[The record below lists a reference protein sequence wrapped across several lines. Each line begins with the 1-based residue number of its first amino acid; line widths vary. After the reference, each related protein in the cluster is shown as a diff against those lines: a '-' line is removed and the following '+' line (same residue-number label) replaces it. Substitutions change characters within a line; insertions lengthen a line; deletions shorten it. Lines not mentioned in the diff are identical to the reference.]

1 MIIERFGGKLMKQ
14 MVRRIPTIL
23 LLIAMLIVTIPRVEV
38 YATYSATDVS
48 SKLNTLISKYNNK
61 YDSSWS
67 YAGGTQCF
75 GFAHLIFD
83 NIFNRGSK
91 TVGGYS
97 NGTEYKF
104 NYTAGDIT
112 TIGTAK
118 PGSSAETVGTLL
130 RKCAPGDY
138 IQVKRR
144 ESKGAHSMI
153 CVSASE
159 NSIDLF
165 DANAHG
171 DMKVRHYTQSFSEFL
186 RKNDGVSVYRY
197 SDYVPWK
204 VTPPTYSN
212 FWVDHYLFDLSE
224 TVSFTA
230 VASGADNYTIG
241 IDKTGV
247 GRVVTEGCG
256 STYTIS
262 ADRLGAGEYSAYM
275 TVANSAG
282 YVDTYRVYFV
292 VAEKCNFG
300 DKFSARIQ
308 NIGTG
313 CYITNKDS
321 KIVGTPES
329 GYNNQIWFFNK
340 YSDGSYTIMSQ
351 LDGLMMDVS
360 YIDDPPAGADV
371 HAWEST
377 GKWNQRFNIYYLDD
391 AFYIRPANTKTL
403 VVDMGA
409 GEPYNVACYNL
420 SRNAG
425 QQKYRFDMVGMG
437 DYIPYGLGDEFYAQ
451 LRCQGTNLYVTNQ
464 SGNVAGAAATA
475 DDSQIWKFMR
485 QSNGAYVIQN
495 TLDGSYIDVENSND
509 ANKTNFLSYNEYTG
523 NRNQQF
529 YFYEMDNA
537 FYIKPLISNTRV
549 MDMQSTAPYNVALW
563 DKGND
568 WGPQKFD
575 VIKVS
580 HSDDNMSKPVETS
593 YFKGH
598 KYELYNESMTWES
611 AKLFCEKKG
620 GHLVT
625 ISDEKENEF
634 VNGMRCRNLSTDYQ
648 QSIWLGG
655 SDTANEGTWSWITG
669 EAFTYNNWEPNE
681 PNGGTT
687 QNYLQMYS
695 SGNWDDVQNET
706 GRFVVCE
713 YDSVQPKLTPVAS
726 SLSLSDNIGFNIY
739 MQISDDVLSDD
750 GALMIIT
757 NSDGNVIKK
766 PISSYETTTYQD
778 KSVKKIVSMVPAAK
792 MSGKLSFKILKSDGT
807 ESSTYICSVMDY
819 ANEMIKKA
827 DTDAECKKA
836 LPLVKTM
843 LNYGAYSQIY
853 FGEDKTNLANA
864 ILKDDNTATI
874 KSEDIIKSI
883 TYSEQGLFSNKDL
896 GYMGSSLICESD
908 TSLKLYFNNKNK
920 LTEKQIKGRYDIS
933 TLDKN
938 KHDYDTGVDGSI
950 FWIKIKGIK
959 PAELGNVYGVNLVS
973 DDGSVIVETSPYVYV
988 KKALESGDS
997 RLQNLCKAMW
1007 AYGQAAREYEM

>member
-1 MIIERFGGKLMKQ
+1 MKEKQRKIMGLIISFVMIITIMPQTIWASDAGSREDAVKWAYAQEGKFLDYDKVYGAQCVDLVHYYYAYFGK
-14 MVRRIPTIL
+14 
-23 LLIAMLIVTIPRVEV
+23 AS
-38 YATYSATDVS
+38 YATGNGCDFV
-48 SKLNTLISKYNNK
+48 NNK
-61 YDSSWS
+61 LPDGWTRIKNTADFVPQPGDIAVWGKELSQYGHVAIILSAD
-67 YAGGTQCF
+67 
-75 GFAHLIFD
+75 AHSFVSMD
-83 NIFNRGSK
+83 QNWPRGSACK
-91 TVGGYS
+91 KVTHNY
-97 NGTEYKF
+97 NKF
-104 NYTAGDIT
+104 WGVIRPN
-112 TIGTAK
+112 
-118 PGSSAETVGTLL
+118 
-130 RKCAPGDY
+130 
-138 IQVKRR
+138 
-144 ESKGAHSMI
+144 
-153 CVSASE
+153 
-159 NSIDLF
+159 
-165 DANAHG
+165 
-171 DMKVRHYTQSFSEFL
+171 FSEPPS
-186 RKNDGVSVYRY
+186 N
-197 SDYVPWK
+197 
-204 VTPPTYSN
+204 PPTYSN

-282 YVDTYRVYFV
+282 YVDTYKVYFV
-292 VAEKCNFG
+292 VVEKCNFA

-321 KIVGTPES
+321 KIVGAPES
-329 GYNNQIWFFNK
+329 GYNDQIWFFNK
-340 YSDGSYTIMSQ
+340 CSDGSYTIMSQ
-351 LDGLMMDVS
+351 LDGLMMDDEWDSDV
-360 YIDDPPAGADV
+360 PAGADIR
-371 HAWEST
+371 AWSAT
-377 GKWNQRFNIYYLDD
+377 GQDKQRFNIYYMDD

-655 SDTANEGTWSWITG
+655 SDAANEGTWSWITG
-669 EAFTYNNWEPNE
+669 EPFTYSNWEPNE
-681 PNGGTT
+681 PNGGTS

-695 SGNWDDVQNET
+695 SGNWDDVQNEA

-713 YDSVQPKLTPVAS
+713 YDSVQPKQTPVAS

-739 MQISDDVLSDD
+739 MRISDDVLSDD
-750 GALMIIT
+750 GAMMIIT
-757 NSDGNVIKK
+757 NSDGKVINKL
-766 PISSYETTTYQD
+766 ISSYETTTYQD
-778 KSVKKIVSMVPAAK
+778 KPVKKIVSMVPAAK
-792 MSGKLSFKILKSDGT
+792 MSGKLSFKILKSDGI

-827 DTDAECKKA
+827 DTDNECKKA
-836 LPLVKTM
+836 LPLVKAM

-853 FGEDKTNLANA
+853 FGEDNTNLANA
-864 ILKDDNTATI
+864 ILKADNTATI

-896 GYMGSSLICESD
+896 EYMGSSLICESD

-938 KHDYDTGVDGSI
+938 KHDYDIGVDGSI

-973 DDGSVIVETSPYVYV
+973 DEGSVIVETSPYVYV
-988 KKALESGDS
+988 KKTLESGDS

-1007 AYGQAAREYEM
+1007 AYGQAAKEYQK

>member
-1 MIIERFGGKLMKQ
+1 MKEKQRKIMGLIISFVMIITIMPQTIWASDAGSREDAVKWAYAQEGKFLDYDKVYGAQCVDLVHYYYAYFGK
-14 MVRRIPTIL
+14 
-23 LLIAMLIVTIPRVEV
+23 AS
-38 YATYSATDVS
+38 YATGNGCDFV
-48 SKLNTLISKYNNK
+48 NNK
-61 YDSSWS
+61 LPDGWTRIKNTADFVPQPGDIAVWGKELSQYGHVAIILSAD
-67 YAGGTQCF
+67 
-75 GFAHLIFD
+75 AHSFVSMD
-83 NIFNRGSK
+83 QNWPRGSACK
-91 TVGGYS
+91 KVTHNY
-97 NGTEYKF
+97 NKF
-104 NYTAGDIT
+104 WGVIRPN
-112 TIGTAK
+112 
-118 PGSSAETVGTLL
+118 
-130 RKCAPGDY
+130 
-138 IQVKRR
+138 
-144 ESKGAHSMI
+144 
-153 CVSASE
+153 
-159 NSIDLF
+159 
-165 DANAHG
+165 
-171 DMKVRHYTQSFSEFL
+171 FSEPPS
-186 RKNDGVSVYRY
+186 N
-197 SDYVPWK
+197 
-204 VTPPTYSN
+204 PPTYSN

-282 YVDTYRVYFV
+282 YVDTYKVYFV
-292 VAEKCNFG
+292 VVEKCNFA

-321 KIVGTPES
+321 KIVGAPES
-329 GYNNQIWFFNK
+329 GYNDQIWFFNK
-340 YSDGSYTIMSQ
+340 CSDGSYTIMSQ
-351 LDGLMMDVS
+351 LDGLMMDDEWDSDV
-360 YIDDPPAGADV
+360 PAGADIR
-371 HAWEST
+371 AWSAT
-377 GKWNQRFNIYYLDD
+377 GQDKQRFNIYYMDD

-634 VNGMRCRNLSTDYQ
+634 VNGMRCRKLSTDYQ

-655 SDTANEGTWSWITG
+655 SDAANEGTWSWITG
-669 EAFTYNNWEPNE
+669 EPFTYSNWEPNE
-681 PNGGTT
+681 PNGGTS

-695 SGNWDDVQNET
+695 SGNWDDVQNEA

-713 YDSVQPKLTPVAS
+713 YDSVQPKQTPVAS

-739 MQISDDVLSDD
+739 MRISDDVLSDD
-750 GALMIIT
+750 GAMMIIT
-757 NSDGNVIKK
+757 NSDGKVIKK
-766 PISSYETTTYQD
+766 LISSYETTTYQD
-778 KSVKKIVSMVPAAK
+778 KPVKKIVSMVPAAK
-792 MSGKLSFKILKSDGT
+792 MSGKLSFKILKSDGI

-827 DTDAECKKA
+827 DTDNECKKA
-836 LPLVKTM
+836 LPLVKAM

-853 FGEDKTNLANA
+853 FGEDNTNLANA
-864 ILKDDNTATI
+864 ILKADNTATI

-896 GYMGSSLICESD
+896 EYMGSSLICESD

-938 KHDYDTGVDGSI
+938 KHDYDIGVDGSI

-973 DDGSVIVETSPYVYV
+973 DEGSVIVETSPYVYV
-988 KKALESGDS
+988 KKTLESGDS

-1007 AYGQAAREYEM
+1007 AYGQAAKEYEK

>member
-1 MIIERFGGKLMKQ
+1 MKETQRKIMGLIISFVMIITIMPQTIWASDAGTREDAVKWAYAQEGKFLDYDKVYGAQCVDLVHYYYAYFGK
-14 MVRRIPTIL
+14 
-23 LLIAMLIVTIPRVEV
+23 AS
-38 YATYSATDVS
+38 YATGNGCDFV
-48 SKLNTLISKYNNK
+48 NNK
-61 YDSSWS
+61 LPDGWTRIKNTADFVPQPGDIAVWGKELSQYGHVAIILSAD
-67 YAGGTQCF
+67 
-75 GFAHLIFD
+75 AHSFVSMD
-83 NIFNRGSK
+83 QNWPRGSACK
-91 TVGGYS
+91 KVTHNY
-97 NGTEYKF
+97 NKF
-104 NYTAGDIT
+104 WGVIRPN
-112 TIGTAK
+112 
-118 PGSSAETVGTLL
+118 
-130 RKCAPGDY
+130 
-138 IQVKRR
+138 
-144 ESKGAHSMI
+144 
-153 CVSASE
+153 
-159 NSIDLF
+159 
-165 DANAHG
+165 
-171 DMKVRHYTQSFSEFL
+171 FSEPPS
-186 RKNDGVSVYRY
+186 N
-197 SDYVPWK
+197 
-204 VTPPTYSN
+204 PPTYSN

-464 SGNVAGAAATA
+464 SGNVAGTAATA

-669 EAFTYNNWEPNE
+669 EAFTYSNWEPDE
-681 PNGGTT
+681 PNGGTS

-695 SGNWDDVQNET
+695 SGNWDDVQNEV

-750 GALMIIT
+750 GAMMIIT
-757 NSDGNVIKK
+757 NSDGKAIKK
-766 PISSYETTTYQD
+766 LISSYETTTYQD
-778 KSVKKIVSMVPAAK
+778 KPVKKIVSMVPAAK

-807 ESSTYICSVMDY
+807 ESSAYICSVKDY

-827 DTDAECKKA
+827 DTDNECKKA
-836 LPLVKTM
+836 LPLVKAM

-853 FGEDKTNLANA
+853 FGEDNTNLANA

-896 GYMGSSLICESD
+896 EYMGSSLICESD

-973 DDGSVIVETSPYVYV
+973 QEGSVIVETSPYVYV

-1007 AYGQAAREYEM
+1007 AYGQAAKEYEK

>member
-580 HSDDNMSKPVETS
+580 HSDDNMSKSVETS

-669 EAFTYNNWEPNE
+669 EPFTYSNWKPNE
-681 PNGGTT
+681 PNGGTS

-695 SGNWDDVQNET
+695 SGNWDDVQNEA
-706 GRFVVCE
+706 GRFVLCE

-750 GALMIIT
+750 GAMMIIT
-757 NSDGNVIKK
+757 NSDGKVIKK

-778 KSVKKIVSMVPAAK
+778 KSVKKIVSMIPAAK

-807 ESSTYICSVMDY
+807 ESSAYICSVMDY

-836 LPLVKTM
+836 LPLVKAM

-896 GYMGSSLICESD
+896 EYMGSSLICESD

-920 LTEKQIKGRYDIS
+920 LTEKQIKSRYDIS
-933 TLDKN
+933 MLDKN

-1007 AYGQAAREYEM
+1007 AYGQAAREYL

>member
-1 MIIERFGGKLMKQ
+1 MKETQRKIMGLIISFVMIITIMPQTIWASDAGTREDAVKWAYAQEGKFLDYDKVYGAQCVDLVHYYYAYFGK
-14 MVRRIPTIL
+14 
-23 LLIAMLIVTIPRVEV
+23 AS
-38 YATYSATDVS
+38 YATGNGCDFV
-48 SKLNTLISKYNNK
+48 NNK
-61 YDSSWS
+61 LPDGWTRIKNTADFVPQPGDIAVWGKELSQYGHVAIILSAD
-67 YAGGTQCF
+67 
-75 GFAHLIFD
+75 AHSFVSMD
-83 NIFNRGSK
+83 QNWPRGSACK
-91 TVGGYS
+91 KVTHNY
-97 NGTEYKF
+97 NKF
-104 NYTAGDIT
+104 WGVIRPN
-112 TIGTAK
+112 
-118 PGSSAETVGTLL
+118 
-130 RKCAPGDY
+130 
-138 IQVKRR
+138 
-144 ESKGAHSMI
+144 
-153 CVSASE
+153 
-159 NSIDLF
+159 
-165 DANAHG
+165 
-171 DMKVRHYTQSFSEFL
+171 FSEPPS
-186 RKNDGVSVYRY
+186 N
-197 SDYVPWK
+197 
-204 VTPPTYSN
+204 PPTYSN

-464 SGNVAGAAATA
+464 SGNVAGTAATA

-669 EAFTYNNWEPNE
+669 EAFTYSNWEPDE
-681 PNGGTT
+681 PNGGTS

-695 SGNWDDVQNET
+695 SGNWDDVQNEV

-750 GALMIIT
+750 GAMMIIT
-757 NSDGNVIKK
+757 NSDGKAIKK
-766 PISSYETTTYQD
+766 LISSYETTTYQD
-778 KSVKKIVSMVPAAK
+778 KPVKKIVSMVPAAK

-807 ESSTYICSVMDY
+807 ESSAYICSVKDY

-827 DTDAECKKA
+827 DTDNECKKA
-836 LPLVKTM
+836 LPLVKAM

-853 FGEDKTNLANA
+853 FGEDNTNLANA

-896 GYMGSSLICESD
+896 EYMGSSLICESD

-973 DDGSVIVETSPYVYV
+973 QEGSVIVETSPYVYV

>member
-1 MIIERFGGKLMKQ
+1 MGLIISFVMIITIMPQTIWASDAGSREDAVKWAYAQDGKFLDYDKVYGAQCVDLVHYYYAYFGK
-14 MVRRIPTIL
+14 
-23 LLIAMLIVTIPRVEV
+23 AS
-38 YATYSATDVS
+38 YATGNGCDFV
-48 SKLNTLISKYNNK
+48 NNK
-61 YDSSWS
+61 LPDGWTRIKNTADFVPQPGDIAVWGKELSQYGHVAIILSAD
-67 YAGGTQCF
+67 
-75 GFAHLIFD
+75 AHSFVSMD
-83 NIFNRGSK
+83 QNWPRGSACK
-91 TVGGYS
+91 KVTHNY
-97 NGTEYKF
+97 NKF
-104 NYTAGDIT
+104 WGVIRPN
-112 TIGTAK
+112 
-118 PGSSAETVGTLL
+118 
-130 RKCAPGDY
+130 
-138 IQVKRR
+138 
-144 ESKGAHSMI
+144 
-153 CVSASE
+153 
-159 NSIDLF
+159 
-165 DANAHG
+165 
-171 DMKVRHYTQSFSEFL
+171 FSEPPS
-186 RKNDGVSVYRY
+186 N
-197 SDYVPWK
+197 
-204 VTPPTYSN
+204 PPTYSN

-282 YVDTYRVYFV
+282 YVDTYKVYFV
-292 VAEKCNFG
+292 VVEKCNFA

-321 KIVGTPES
+321 KIVGAPES
-329 GYNNQIWFFNK
+329 GYNDQIWFFNK
-340 YSDGSYTIMSQ
+340 CSDGSYTIMSQ
-351 LDGLMMDVS
+351 LDGLMMDDEWDSDV
-360 YIDDPPAGADV
+360 PAGADIR
-371 HAWEST
+371 AWSAT
-377 GKWNQRFNIYYLDD
+377 GQDKQRFNIYYMDD

-655 SDTANEGTWSWITG
+655 SDAANEGTWSWITG
-669 EAFTYNNWEPNE
+669 EPFTYSNWEPNE
-681 PNGGTT
+681 PNGGTS

-695 SGNWDDVQNET
+695 SGNWDDVQNEA

-750 GALMIIT
+750 GAMMIIT
-757 NSDGNVIKK
+757 NSDGKVIKK

-827 DTDAECKKA
+827 DTDNECKKA
-836 LPLVKTM
+836 LPLVKAM

-853 FGEDKTNLANA
+853 FGEDNTNLANA

-896 GYMGSSLICESD
+896 GYIGSSLICESD

-973 DDGSVIVETSPYVYV
+973 DEGSVIVETSPYVYV

-1007 AYGQAAREYEM
+1007 AYGQAAREYEK

>member
-1 MIIERFGGKLMKQ
+1 MKEKQRKIMGLIISFVMIITIMPQTIWASDAGSREDAVKWAYAQEGKFLDYDKVYGAQCVDLVHYYYAYFGK
-14 MVRRIPTIL
+14 
-23 LLIAMLIVTIPRVEV
+23 AS
-38 YATYSATDVS
+38 YATGNGCDFV
-48 SKLNTLISKYNNK
+48 NNK
-61 YDSSWS
+61 LPDGWTRIKNTADFVPQPGDIAVWGKELSQYGHVAIILSAD
-67 YAGGTQCF
+67 
-75 GFAHLIFD
+75 AHSFVSMD
-83 NIFNRGSK
+83 QNWPRGSACK
-91 TVGGYS
+91 KVTHNY
-97 NGTEYKF
+97 NKF
-104 NYTAGDIT
+104 WGVIRPN
-112 TIGTAK
+112 
-118 PGSSAETVGTLL
+118 
-130 RKCAPGDY
+130 
-138 IQVKRR
+138 
-144 ESKGAHSMI
+144 
-153 CVSASE
+153 
-159 NSIDLF
+159 
-165 DANAHG
+165 
-171 DMKVRHYTQSFSEFL
+171 FSEPPS
-186 RKNDGVSVYRY
+186 N
-197 SDYVPWK
+197 
-204 VTPPTYSN
+204 PPTYSN

-282 YVDTYRVYFV
+282 YVDTYKVYFV
-292 VAEKCNFG
+292 VVEKCNFA

-321 KIVGTPES
+321 KIVGAPES
-329 GYNNQIWFFNK
+329 GYNDQIWFFNK
-340 YSDGSYTIMSQ
+340 CSDGSYTIMSQ
-351 LDGLMMDVS
+351 LDGLMMDDEWDSDV
-360 YIDDPPAGADV
+360 PAGADIR
-371 HAWEST
+371 AWSAT
-377 GKWNQRFNIYYLDD
+377 GQDKQRFNIYYMDD

-655 SDTANEGTWSWITG
+655 SDAANEGTWSWITG
-669 EAFTYNNWEPNE
+669 EPFTYSNWEPNE
-681 PNGGTT
+681 PNGGTS

-695 SGNWDDVQNET
+695 SGNWDDVQNEA

-713 YDSVQPKLTPVAS
+713 YDSVQPKQTPVAS

-739 MQISDDVLSDD
+739 MRIS
-750 GALMIIT
+750 M
-757 NSDGNVIKK
+757 
-766 PISSYETTTYQD
+766 
-778 KSVKKIVSMVPAAK
+778 M
-792 MSGKLSFKILKSDGT
+792 
-807 ESSTYICSVMDY
+807 C
-819 ANEMIKKA
+819 
-827 DTDAECKKA
+827 
-836 LPLVKTM
+836 
-843 LNYGAYSQIY
+843 
-853 FGEDKTNLANA
+853 
-864 ILKDDNTATI
+864 
-874 KSEDIIKSI
+874 
-883 TYSEQGLFSNKDL
+883 
-896 GYMGSSLICESD
+896 
-908 TSLKLYFNNKNK
+908 
-920 LTEKQIKGRYDIS
+920 
-933 TLDKN
+933 
-938 KHDYDTGVDGSI
+938 
-950 FWIKIKGIK
+950 
-959 PAELGNVYGVNLVS
+959 
-973 DDGSVIVETSPYVYV
+973 
-988 KKALESGDS
+988 
-997 RLQNLCKAMW
+997 
-1007 AYGQAAREYEM
+1007 

>member
-1 MIIERFGGKLMKQ
+1 MKEKQRKIMGLIISFVMIITIMPQTIWASDAGSREDAVKWAYAQEGKFLDYDKVYGAQCVDLVHYYYAYFGK
-14 MVRRIPTIL
+14 
-23 LLIAMLIVTIPRVEV
+23 AS
-38 YATYSATDVS
+38 YATGNGCDFV
-48 SKLNTLISKYNNK
+48 NNK
-61 YDSSWS
+61 LPDGWTRIKNTADFVPQPGDIAVWGKELSQYGHVAIILSAD
-67 YAGGTQCF
+67 
-75 GFAHLIFD
+75 AHSFVSMD
-83 NIFNRGSK
+83 QNWPRGSACK
-91 TVGGYS
+91 KVTHNY
-97 NGTEYKF
+97 NKF
-104 NYTAGDIT
+104 WGVIRPN
-112 TIGTAK
+112 
-118 PGSSAETVGTLL
+118 
-130 RKCAPGDY
+130 
-138 IQVKRR
+138 
-144 ESKGAHSMI
+144 
-153 CVSASE
+153 
-159 NSIDLF
+159 
-165 DANAHG
+165 
-171 DMKVRHYTQSFSEFL
+171 FSEPPS
-186 RKNDGVSVYRY
+186 N
-197 SDYVPWK
+197 
-204 VTPPTYSN
+204 PPTYSN

-282 YVDTYRVYFV
+282 YVDTYKVYFV
-292 VAEKCNFG
+292 VVEKCNFA

-321 KIVGTPES
+321 KIVGAPES
-329 GYNNQIWFFNK
+329 GYNDQIWFFNK
-340 YSDGSYTIMSQ
+340 CSDGSYTIMSQ
-351 LDGLMMDVS
+351 LDGLMMDDEWDSDV
-360 YIDDPPAGADV
+360 PAGADIR
-371 HAWEST
+371 AWSAT
-377 GKWNQRFNIYYLDD
+377 GQDKQRFNIYYMDD

-655 SDTANEGTWSWITG
+655 SDAANEGTWSWITG
-669 EAFTYNNWEPNE
+669 EPFTYSNWEPNE
-681 PNGGTT
+681 PNGGTS

-695 SGNWDDVQNET
+695 SGNWDDVQNEA

-713 YDSVQPKLTPVAS
+713 YDSVQPKQTPVAS

-739 MQISDDVLSDD
+739 MRISDDVLSDD
-750 GALMIIT
+750 GAMMIIT
-757 NSDGNVIKK
+757 NSDGKVIKK
-766 PISSYETTTYQD
+766 LISSYETTTYQD
-778 KSVKKIVSMVPAAK
+778 KPVKKIVSMVPAAK
-792 MSGKLSFKILKSDGT
+792 MSGKLSFKILKSDGI

>member
-1 MIIERFGGKLMKQ
+1 MKETQRKIMGLIISFVMIITIMPQTIWASDAGSREDAVKWAYAQEGKFLDYDKVYGAQCVDLVHYYYAYFGK
-14 MVRRIPTIL
+14 
-23 LLIAMLIVTIPRVEV
+23 AS
-38 YATYSATDVS
+38 YATGNGCDFV
-48 SKLNTLISKYNNK
+48 NNK
-61 YDSSWS
+61 LPDGWTRIKNTADFVPQPGDIAVWGKELSQYGHVAIILSAD
-67 YAGGTQCF
+67 
-75 GFAHLIFD
+75 AHSFVSMD
-83 NIFNRGSK
+83 QNWPRGSACK
-91 TVGGYS
+91 KVTHNY
-97 NGTEYKF
+97 NKF
-104 NYTAGDIT
+104 WGVIRPN
-112 TIGTAK
+112 
-118 PGSSAETVGTLL
+118 
-130 RKCAPGDY
+130 
-138 IQVKRR
+138 
-144 ESKGAHSMI
+144 
-153 CVSASE
+153 
-159 NSIDLF
+159 
-165 DANAHG
+165 
-171 DMKVRHYTQSFSEFL
+171 FSEPPS
-186 RKNDGVSVYRY
+186 N
-197 SDYVPWK
+197 
-204 VTPPTYSN
+204 PPTYSN

-537 FYIKPLISNTRV
+537 FYIKPLIRNTRV

-648 QSIWLGG
+648 QSIWIGG
-655 SDTANEGTWSWITG
+655 SDAANEGTWSWITG
-669 EAFTYNNWEPNE
+669 EPFTYSNWEPNE
-681 PNGGTT
+681 PNGGTS

-695 SGNWDDVQNET
+695 SGNWDDVQNEA

-739 MQISDDVLSDD
+739 MRISDDVLSDD
-750 GALMIIT
+750 GAMMIIT
-757 NSDGNVIKK
+757 NSDGKTIKK
-766 PISSYETTTYQD
+766 LISSYETTTYQD
-778 KSVKKIVSMVPAAK
+778 KLVKKIVSMVPAAK

-807 ESSTYICSVMDY
+807 ESSSYTCSVMDY

-827 DTDAECKKA
+827 NTDTECKKA
-836 LPLVKTM
+836 LPLVKAM

-896 GYMGSSLICESD
+896 EYIGASLICGSD

-1007 AYGQAAREYEM
+1007 AYGQAAREYL

>member
-1 MIIERFGGKLMKQ
+1 MKRIVSVLMSIVIALSCVVFIMPPNIVLAANNADDIVSIARGELGSTNYSKYYGGNKGAWCADFVSWCAQQAGVDSIAKSSSCYNMYIGMKNNGCQ
-14 MVRRIPTIL
+14 
-23 LLIAMLIVTIPRVEV
+23 E
-38 YATYSATDVS
+38 VS
-48 SKLNTLISKYNNK
+48 SPQKGDIVFFYCTKCSSTAGKWCHVGIMEDSKY
-61 YDSSWS
+61 SIE
-67 YAGGTQCF
+67 G
-75 GFAHLIFD
+75 
-83 NIFNRGSK
+83 NRW
-91 TVGGYS
+91 S
-97 NGTEYKF
+97 NGVSKVERGNSYSH
-104 NYTAGDIT
+104 NGDLGYAHRDGIVR
-112 TIGTAK
+112 K
-118 PGSSAETVGTLL
+118 YLRPKYSS
-130 RKCAPGDY
+130 P
-138 IQVKRR
+138 
-144 ESKGAHSMI
+144 
-153 CVSASE
+153 
-159 NSIDLF
+159 N
-165 DANAHG
+165 
-171 DMKVRHYTQSFSEFL
+171 
-186 RKNDGVSVYRY
+186 
-197 SDYVPWK
+197 
-204 VTPPTYSN
+204 PPTYSN
-212 FWVDHYLFDLSE
+212 FWVDHSLFDTSE
-224 TVSFTA
+224 NVSFTV

-241 IDKTGV
+241 IDKIGA
-247 GRVVTEGCG
+247 GRVVTEDCG
-256 STYTIS
+256 STYTIAAS
-262 ADRLGAGEYSAYM
+262 RLGTGEYSAYM

-282 YVDTYRVYFV
+282 YVDTYSVEFV
-292 VAEKCNFG
+292 IAEKYNLG

-308 NIGTG
+308 NVGTG
-313 CYITNKDS
+313 GYVTNKNNS
-321 KIVGTPES
+321 IVGAAES
-329 GYNNQIWFFNK
+329 GNNDQIWYFNRQ
-340 YSDGSYTIMSQ
+340 SDGSYTVMSQ
-351 LDGLMMDVS
+351 LNGLYMDVS
-360 YIDDPPAGADV
+360 YVDNPPAGAEV
-371 HAWEST
+371 HAWEFT
-377 GKWNQRFNIYYLDD
+377 DKWNQKFDIFYLYN
-391 AFYIRPANTKTL
+391 AFYIRPANTKVM
-403 VVDMGA
+403 VVDIG
-409 GEPYNVACYNL
+409 GDNVACYAFAKNW
-420 SRNAG
+420 G
-425 QQKYRFDMVGMG
+425 PQKFKFDMVGLG
-437 DYIPYGLGDEFYAQ
+437 DYIPYDLGDEFYAQ
-451 LRCQGTNLYVTNQ
+451 IRCQGTNLYVTNKC
-464 SGNVAGAAATA
+464 GNVAGSTATA
-475 DDSQIWKFMR
+475 DDSQIWKFTR
-485 QSNGAYVIQN
+485 QSNGAYAIQS
-495 TLDGSYIDVENSND
+495 TLDGSYIDVEHSHD
-509 ANKTNFLSYNEYTG
+509 ANETNFIAWNEYTG

-529 YFYEMDNA
+529 YFYEMDKA
-537 FYIKPLISNTRV
+537 FYIKPLISSTRV
-549 MDMQSTAPYNVALW
+549 MDMVSVEPYNVALW

-669 EAFTYNNWEPNE
+669 EAFTYSNWEPNE

-750 GALMIIT
+750 GAMMIIT
-757 NSDGNVIKK
+757 NSDGKVIKK

-807 ESSTYICSVMDY
+807 ESSAYICSVMDY

-836 LPLVKTM
+836 LPLVKAM

-874 KSEDIIKSI
+874 KREDIIKSI

-896 GYMGSSLICESD
+896 EYMGSSLICESD

-920 LTEKQIKGRYDIS
+920 LTEKQIKSRYDVS
-933 TLDKN
+933 MLDKN
-938 KHDYDTGVDGSI
+938 KHDYDTGVDGSV

-973 DDGSVIVETSPYVYV
+973 DHGSVIVETSPYVYV

-1007 AYGQAAREYEM
+1007 VYGQAAREYKK

>member
-1 MIIERFGGKLMKQ
+1 MKEKQRKIMGLIISFVMIITIMPQTIWASDAGSREDAVKWAYAQEGKFLDYDKVYGAQCVDLVHYYYAYFGK
-14 MVRRIPTIL
+14 
-23 LLIAMLIVTIPRVEV
+23 AS
-38 YATYSATDVS
+38 YATGNGCDFV
-48 SKLNTLISKYNNK
+48 NNK
-61 YDSSWS
+61 LPDGWTRIKNTADFVPQPGDIAVWGKELSQYGHVAIILSAD
-67 YAGGTQCF
+67 
-75 GFAHLIFD
+75 AHSFVSMD
-83 NIFNRGSK
+83 QNWPRGSACK
-91 TVGGYS
+91 KVTHNY
-97 NGTEYKF
+97 NKF
-104 NYTAGDIT
+104 WGVIRPN
-112 TIGTAK
+112 
-118 PGSSAETVGTLL
+118 
-130 RKCAPGDY
+130 
-138 IQVKRR
+138 
-144 ESKGAHSMI
+144 
-153 CVSASE
+153 
-159 NSIDLF
+159 
-165 DANAHG
+165 
-171 DMKVRHYTQSFSEFL
+171 FSEPPS
-186 RKNDGVSVYRY
+186 N
-197 SDYVPWK
+197 
-204 VTPPTYSN
+204 PPTYSN

-282 YVDTYRVYFV
+282 YVDTYKVYFV
-292 VAEKCNFG
+292 VVEKCNFA

-321 KIVGTPES
+321 KIVGAPES
-329 GYNNQIWFFNK
+329 GYNDQIWFFNK
-340 YSDGSYTIMSQ
+340 CSDGSYTIMSQ
-351 LDGLMMDVS
+351 LDGLMMDDEWDSDV
-360 YIDDPPAGADV
+360 PAGADIR
-371 HAWEST
+371 AWSAT
-377 GKWNQRFNIYYLDD
+377 GQDKQRFNIYYMDD

-655 SDTANEGTWSWITG
+655 SDAANEGTWSWITG
-669 EAFTYNNWEPNE
+669 EPFTYSNWEPNE
-681 PNGGTT
+681 PNGGTS

-695 SGNWDDVQNET
+695 SGNWDDVQNEA

-713 YDSVQPKLTPVAS
+713 YDSVQPKQTPVAS

-739 MQISDDVLSDD
+739 MRISDDVLSDD
-750 GALMIIT
+750 GAMMIIT
-757 NSDGNVIKK
+757 NSDGKVIKK
-766 PISSYETTTYQD
+766 LISSYETTTYQD
-778 KSVKKIVSMVPAAK
+778 KPVKKIVSMVPAAK
-792 MSGKLSFKILKSDGT
+792 MSGKLSLK
-807 ESSTYICSVMDY
+807 
-819 ANEMIKKA
+819 
-827 DTDAECKKA
+827 
-836 LPLVKTM
+836 
-843 LNYGAYSQIY
+843 
-853 FGEDKTNLANA
+853 F
-864 ILKDDNTATI
+864 
-874 KSEDIIKSI
+874 
-883 TYSEQGLFSNKDL
+883 
-896 GYMGSSLICESD
+896 
-908 TSLKLYFNNKNK
+908 
-920 LTEKQIKGRYDIS
+920 
-933 TLDKN
+933 
-938 KHDYDTGVDGSI
+938 
-950 FWIKIKGIK
+950 
-959 PAELGNVYGVNLVS
+959 
-973 DDGSVIVETSPYVYV
+973 
-988 KKALESGDS
+988 
-997 RLQNLCKAMW
+997 
-1007 AYGQAAREYEM
+1007 

>member
-1 MIIERFGGKLMKQ
+1 MKEKQRKIMGLIISFVMIITIMPQTIWASDAGSREDAVKWAYAQEGKFLDYDKVYGAQCVDLVHYYYAYFGK
-14 MVRRIPTIL
+14 
-23 LLIAMLIVTIPRVEV
+23 AS
-38 YATYSATDVS
+38 YATGNGCDFV
-48 SKLNTLISKYNNK
+48 NNK
-61 YDSSWS
+61 LPDGWTRIKNTPDFVPQPGDIAVWGKELSQYGHVAIILSAD
-67 YAGGTQCF
+67 
-75 GFAHLIFD
+75 AHSFVSMD
-83 NIFNRGSK
+83 QNWPRGSACK
-91 TVGGYS
+91 KVTHNY
-97 NGTEYKF
+97 NKF
-104 NYTAGDIT
+104 WGVIRPN
-112 TIGTAK
+112 
-118 PGSSAETVGTLL
+118 
-130 RKCAPGDY
+130 
-138 IQVKRR
+138 
-144 ESKGAHSMI
+144 
-153 CVSASE
+153 
-159 NSIDLF
+159 
-165 DANAHG
+165 
-171 DMKVRHYTQSFSEFL
+171 FSEPPS
-186 RKNDGVSVYRY
+186 N
-197 SDYVPWK
+197 
-204 VTPPTYSN
+204 PPTYSN

-241 IDKTGV
+241 IDKNGV

-300 DKFSARIQ
+300 DKFSARIK

-464 SGNVAGAAATA
+464 SGNVAGTAATA

-853 FGEDKTNLANA
+853 FGEDKTNLVNA

-883 TYSEQGLFSNKDL
+883 IYSEQGLFSNKDL

>member
-1 MIIERFGGKLMKQ
+1 MKEKQRKIMGLIISFVMIITIMPQTIWASDAGSREDAVKWAYAQEGKFLDYDKVYGAQCVDLVHYYYAYFGK
-14 MVRRIPTIL
+14 
-23 LLIAMLIVTIPRVEV
+23 AS
-38 YATYSATDVS
+38 YATGNGCDFV
-48 SKLNTLISKYNNK
+48 NNK
-61 YDSSWS
+61 LPDGWTRIKNTADFVPQPGDIAVWGKELSQYGHVAIILSAD
-67 YAGGTQCF
+67 
-75 GFAHLIFD
+75 AHSFVSMD
-83 NIFNRGSK
+83 QNWPRGSACK
-91 TVGGYS
+91 KVTHNY
-97 NGTEYKF
+97 NKF
-104 NYTAGDIT
+104 WGVIRPN
-112 TIGTAK
+112 
-118 PGSSAETVGTLL
+118 
-130 RKCAPGDY
+130 
-138 IQVKRR
+138 
-144 ESKGAHSMI
+144 
-153 CVSASE
+153 
-159 NSIDLF
+159 
-165 DANAHG
+165 
-171 DMKVRHYTQSFSEFL
+171 FSEPPS
-186 RKNDGVSVYRY
+186 N
-197 SDYVPWK
+197 
-204 VTPPTYSN
+204 PPTYSN

-282 YVDTYRVYFV
+282 YVDTYKVYFV
-292 VAEKCNFG
+292 VVEKCNFA

-321 KIVGTPES
+321 KIVGAPES
-329 GYNNQIWFFNK
+329 GYNDQIWFFNK
-340 YSDGSYTIMSQ
+340 CSDGSYTIMSQ
-351 LDGLMMDVS
+351 LDGLMMDDEWDSDV
-360 YIDDPPAGADV
+360 PAGADIR
-371 HAWEST
+371 AWSAT
-377 GKWNQRFNIYYLDD
+377 GQDKQRFNIYYMDD

-669 EAFTYNNWEPNE
+669 EPFTYSNWEPNE
-681 PNGGTT
+681 PNGGTS

-695 SGNWDDVQNET
+695 SGNWDDVQNEA
-706 GRFVVCE
+706 GRFVLCE

-739 MQISDDVLSDD
+739 MQISDNVLSDD
-750 GALMIIT
+750 GAMMIIT
-757 NSDGNVIKK
+757 NSDGKVIKK

-827 DTDAECKKA
+827 DTDNECKKA
-836 LPLVKTM
+836 LPLVKAM

-853 FGEDKTNLANA
+853 FGEDNTNLANA

-896 GYMGSSLICESD
+896 GYIGSSLICESD

-973 DDGSVIVETSPYVYV
+973 DEGSVIVETSPYVYV

-1007 AYGQAAREYEM
+1007 AYGQAAREYEK

>member
-1 MIIERFGGKLMKQ
+1 MKEKQRKIMGLIISFVMIITIMPQTIWASDAGSREDAVKWAYAQEGKFLDYDKVYGAQCVDLVHYYYAYFGK
-14 MVRRIPTIL
+14 
-23 LLIAMLIVTIPRVEV
+23 AS
-38 YATYSATDVS
+38 YATGNGCDFV
-48 SKLNTLISKYNNK
+48 NNK
-61 YDSSWS
+61 LPDGWTRIKNTADFVPQPGDIAVWGKELSQYGHVAIILSAD
-67 YAGGTQCF
+67 
-75 GFAHLIFD
+75 AHSFVSMD
-83 NIFNRGSK
+83 QNWPRGSACK
-91 TVGGYS
+91 KVTHNY
-97 NGTEYKF
+97 NKF
-104 NYTAGDIT
+104 WGVIRPN
-112 TIGTAK
+112 
-118 PGSSAETVGTLL
+118 
-130 RKCAPGDY
+130 
-138 IQVKRR
+138 
-144 ESKGAHSMI
+144 
-153 CVSASE
+153 
-159 NSIDLF
+159 
-165 DANAHG
+165 
-171 DMKVRHYTQSFSEFL
+171 FSEPPS
-186 RKNDGVSVYRY
+186 N
-197 SDYVPWK
+197 
-204 VTPPTYSN
+204 PPTYSN

-241 IDKTGV
+241 IDKTDV

-282 YVDTYRVYFV
+282 YVDTYKVYFV
-292 VAEKCNFG
+292 VVEKCNFA

-321 KIVGTPES
+321 KIVGAPES
-329 GYNNQIWFFNK
+329 GYNDQIWFFNK
-340 YSDGSYTIMSQ
+340 CSDGSYTIMSQ
-351 LDGLMMDVS
+351 LDGLMMDDEWDSDV
-360 YIDDPPAGADV
+360 PAGADIR
-371 HAWEST
+371 AWSAT
-377 GKWNQRFNIYYLDD
+377 GQDKQRFNIYYMDD

-669 EAFTYNNWEPNE
+669 EPFTYSNWKPNE
-681 PNGGTT
+681 PNGGTS

-695 SGNWDDVQNET
+695 SGNWDDVQNEA
-706 GRFVVCE
+706 GRFVLCE

-750 GALMIIT
+750 GAMMIIT
-757 NSDGNVIKK
+757 NSDGKVIKK

-778 KSVKKIVSMVPAAK
+778 KSVKKIVSMIPAAK

-807 ESSTYICSVMDY
+807 ESSAYICSVMDY

-836 LPLVKTM
+836 LPLVKAM

-896 GYMGSSLICESD
+896 EYMGSSLICESD

-920 LTEKQIKGRYDIS
+920 LTEKQIKSRYDVS
-933 TLDKN
+933 MLDKN
-938 KHDYDTGVDGSI
+938 KHDYDTGVDGSV

-973 DDGSVIVETSPYVYV
+973 DHGSVIVETSPYMYV

-1007 AYGQAAREYEM
+1007 TYGQAAREYEK

>member
-1 MIIERFGGKLMKQ
+1 MKEKQRKIMGLIISFVMIITIMPQTIWASDAGSREDAVKWAYAQEGKFLDYDKVYGAQCVDLVHYYYAYFGK
-14 MVRRIPTIL
+14 
-23 LLIAMLIVTIPRVEV
+23 AS
-38 YATYSATDVS
+38 YATGNGCDFV
-48 SKLNTLISKYNNK
+48 NNK
-61 YDSSWS
+61 LPDGWTRIKNTADFVPQPGDIAVWGKELSQYGHVAIILSAD
-67 YAGGTQCF
+67 
-75 GFAHLIFD
+75 AHSFVSMD
-83 NIFNRGSK
+83 QNWPRGSACK
-91 TVGGYS
+91 KVTHNY
-97 NGTEYKF
+97 NKF
-104 NYTAGDIT
+104 WGVIRPN
-112 TIGTAK
+112 
-118 PGSSAETVGTLL
+118 
-130 RKCAPGDY
+130 
-138 IQVKRR
+138 
-144 ESKGAHSMI
+144 
-153 CVSASE
+153 
-159 NSIDLF
+159 
-165 DANAHG
+165 
-171 DMKVRHYTQSFSEFL
+171 FSEPPS
-186 RKNDGVSVYRY
+186 N
-197 SDYVPWK
+197 
-204 VTPPTYSN
+204 PPTYSN

-282 YVDTYRVYFV
+282 YVDTYKVYFV
-292 VAEKCNFG
+292 VVEKCNFA

-321 KIVGTPES
+321 KIVGAPES
-329 GYNNQIWFFNK
+329 GYNDQIWFFNK
-340 YSDGSYTIMSQ
+340 CSDGSYTIMSQ
-351 LDGLMMDVS
+351 LDGLMMDDEWDSDV
-360 YIDDPPAGADV
+360 PAGADIR
-371 HAWEST
+371 AWSAT
-377 GKWNQRFNIYYLDD
+377 GQDKQRFNIYYMDD

-655 SDTANEGTWSWITG
+655 SDAANEGTWSWITG
-669 EAFTYNNWEPNE
+669 EPFTYSNWEPNE
-681 PNGGTT
+681 PNGGTS

-695 SGNWDDVQNET
+695 SGNWDDVQNEA

-713 YDSVQPKLTPVAS
+713 YDSVQPKQTPVAS

-739 MQISDDVLSDD
+739 MRISDDVLSDD
-750 GALMIIT
+750 GAMMIIT
-757 NSDGNVIKK
+757 NSDGKVIKK
-766 PISSYETTTYQD
+766 LISSYETTTYQD
-778 KSVKKIVSMVPAAK
+778 KPVKKIVSMVPAAK
-792 MSGKLSFKILKSDGT
+792 MSGKLSFKILKSDGI

-819 ANEMIKKA
+819 ANEMMKKA
-827 DTDAECKKA
+827 DTDNECKKA
-836 LPLVKTM
+836 LPLVKAM

-853 FGEDKTNLANA
+853 FGEDNTNLANA
-864 ILKDDNTATI
+864 ILKADNTATI

-896 GYMGSSLICESD
+896 EYMGSSLICESD

-938 KHDYDTGVDGSI
+938 KHDYDIGVDGSI

-973 DDGSVIVETSPYVYV
+973 DEGSVIVETSPYVYV
-988 KKALESGDS
+988 KKTLESGDS

-1007 AYGQAAREYEM
+1007 AYGQAAKEYEK

>member
-1 MIIERFGGKLMKQ
+1 MKEKQRKIMGLIISFVMIITIMPQTIWASDAGYREDAVKWAYAQEGKFLDYDKVYGAQCVDLVHYYYAYFGK
-14 MVRRIPTIL
+14 
-23 LLIAMLIVTIPRVEV
+23 AS
-38 YATYSATDVS
+38 YATGNGCDFV
-48 SKLNTLISKYNNK
+48 NNK
-61 YDSSWS
+61 LPDGWTRIKNTADFVPQPGDIAVWGKELSQYGHVAIILSAD
-67 YAGGTQCF
+67 
-75 GFAHLIFD
+75 AHSFVSMD
-83 NIFNRGSK
+83 QNWPRGSACK
-91 TVGGYS
+91 KVTHNY
-97 NGTEYKF
+97 NKF
-104 NYTAGDIT
+104 WGVIRPN
-112 TIGTAK
+112 
-118 PGSSAETVGTLL
+118 
-130 RKCAPGDY
+130 
-138 IQVKRR
+138 
-144 ESKGAHSMI
+144 
-153 CVSASE
+153 
-159 NSIDLF
+159 
-165 DANAHG
+165 
-171 DMKVRHYTQSFSEFL
+171 FSEPHS
-186 RKNDGVSVYRY
+186 N
-197 SDYVPWK
+197 
-204 VTPPTYSN
+204 PPTYSN

-282 YVDTYRVYFV
+282 YVDTYKVYFV
-292 VAEKCNFG
+292 VVEKCNFA

-321 KIVGTPES
+321 KIVGAPES
-329 GYNNQIWFFNK
+329 GYNDQIWFFNK
-340 YSDGSYTIMSQ
+340 CSDGSYTIMSQ
-351 LDGLMMDVS
+351 LDGLMMDDEWDSDV
-360 YIDDPPAGADV
+360 PAGADIR
-371 HAWEST
+371 AWSAT
-377 GKWNQRFNIYYLDD
+377 GQDKQRFNIYYMDD

-655 SDTANEGTWSWITG
+655 SDAANEGTWSWITG
-669 EAFTYNNWEPNE
+669 EPFTYSNWEPNE
-681 PNGGTT
+681 PNGGTS

-695 SGNWDDVQNET
+695 SGNWDDVQNEA

-713 YDSVQPKLTPVAS
+713 YDSVQPKQTPVAS

-739 MQISDDVLSDD
+739 MRISDDVLSDD
-750 GALMIIT
+750 GAMMIIT
-757 NSDGNVIKK
+757 NSDGKVIKK
-766 PISSYETTTYQD
+766 LISSYETTTYQD
-778 KSVKKIVSMVPAAK
+778 KPVKKIVSMVPAAK
-792 MSGKLSFKILKSDGT
+792 MSGKLSFKILKSDGI

-827 DTDAECKKA
+827 DTDNECKKA
-836 LPLVKTM
+836 LPLVKAM

-853 FGEDKTNLANA
+853 FGEDNTNLANA
-864 ILKDDNTATI
+864 ILKADNTATI

-896 GYMGSSLICESD
+896 EYMGSSLICESD

-938 KHDYDTGVDGSI
+938 KHDYDIGVDGSI

-973 DDGSVIVETSPYVYV
+973 DEGSVIVETSPYVYV
-988 KKALESGDS
+988 KKTLESGDS

-1007 AYGQAAREYEM
+1007 AYGQAAKEYEK

>member
-1 MIIERFGGKLMKQ
+1 MKEKQRKIMGLIISFVMIITIMPQTIWASDAGFREDAVKWAYAQEGRFLDYDKVYGAQCVDLVHYYYAYFGK
-14 MVRRIPTIL
+14 
-23 LLIAMLIVTIPRVEV
+23 AS
-38 YATYSATDVS
+38 YATGNGCDFV
-48 SKLNTLISKYNNK
+48 NNK
-61 YDSSWS
+61 LPDGWTRIKNTPDFVPQPGDIAVWGKELSQYGHVAIILSAD
-67 YAGGTQCF
+67 
-75 GFAHLIFD
+75 AHSFVSMD
-83 NIFNRGSK
+83 QNWPRGSACK
-91 TVGGYS
+91 KVTHNY
-97 NGTEYKF
+97 NKF
-104 NYTAGDIT
+104 WGVIRPN
-112 TIGTAK
+112 
-118 PGSSAETVGTLL
+118 
-130 RKCAPGDY
+130 
-138 IQVKRR
+138 
-144 ESKGAHSMI
+144 
-153 CVSASE
+153 
-159 NSIDLF
+159 
-165 DANAHG
+165 
-171 DMKVRHYTQSFSEFL
+171 FSEPPS
-186 RKNDGVSVYRY
+186 N
-197 SDYVPWK
+197 
-204 VTPPTYSN
+204 PPTYSN

-241 IDKTGV
+241 IDKNGV

-300 DKFSARIQ
+300 DKFSARIK

-464 SGNVAGAAATA
+464 SGNVAGTAATA

-853 FGEDKTNLANA
+853 FGEDKTNLVNA

-883 TYSEQGLFSNKDL
+883 IYSEQGLFSNKDL

-920 LTEKQIKGRYDIS
+920 LTEKQIKSRYDIS

-973 DDGSVIVETSPYVYV
+973 QEGSVIVETSPYVYV
-988 KKALESGDS
+988 KKALGAGDS

-1007 AYGQAAREYEM
+1007 AYGQAAKEYEK

>member
-1 MIIERFGGKLMKQ
+1 MKEKQRKIMGLIISFVMIITIMPQTIWASDAGTREDAVKWAYAQEGKFLDYDKVYGAQCVDLVHYYYAYFGK
-14 MVRRIPTIL
+14 
-23 LLIAMLIVTIPRVEV
+23 AS
-38 YATYSATDVS
+38 YATGNGCDFV
-48 SKLNTLISKYNNK
+48 NNK
-61 YDSSWS
+61 LPDGWTRIKNTADFVPQPGDIAVWGKELSQYGHVAIILSADVHSFVSMDQNWP
-67 YAGGTQCF
+67 
-75 GFAHLIFD
+75 
-83 NIFNRGSK
+83 RGSACK
-91 TVGGYS
+91 KVTHNY
-97 NGTEYKF
+97 NKF
-104 NYTAGDIT
+104 WGVIRPN
-112 TIGTAK
+112 
-118 PGSSAETVGTLL
+118 
-130 RKCAPGDY
+130 
-138 IQVKRR
+138 
-144 ESKGAHSMI
+144 
-153 CVSASE
+153 
-159 NSIDLF
+159 
-165 DANAHG
+165 
-171 DMKVRHYTQSFSEFL
+171 FSEPPS
-186 RKNDGVSVYRY
+186 N
-197 SDYVPWK
+197 
-204 VTPPTYSN
+204 PPTYSN

-282 YVDTYRVYFV
+282 YVDTYKVYFV
-292 VAEKCNFG
+292 VVEKCNFA

-321 KIVGTPES
+321 KIVGAPES
-329 GYNNQIWFFNK
+329 GYNDQIWFFNK
-340 YSDGSYTIMSQ
+340 CSDGSYTIMSQ
-351 LDGLMMDVS
+351 LDGLMMDDEWDSDV
-360 YIDDPPAGADV
+360 PAGADIR
-371 HAWEST
+371 AWSAT
-377 GKWNQRFNIYYLDD
+377 GQDKQRFNIYYMDD

-655 SDTANEGTWSWITG
+655 SDAANEGTWSWITG
-669 EAFTYNNWEPNE
+669 EPFTYSNWEPNE
-681 PNGGTT
+681 PNGGTS

-695 SGNWDDVQNET
+695 SGNWDDVQNEA

-713 YDSVQPKLTPVAS
+713 YDSVQPKQTPVAS

-739 MQISDDVLSDD
+739 MRISDDVLSDD
-750 GALMIIT
+750 GAMMIIT
-757 NSDGNVIKK
+757 NSDGKVIKK
-766 PISSYETTTYQD
+766 LISSYETTTYQD
-778 KSVKKIVSMVPAAK
+778 KPVKKIVSMVPAAK
-792 MSGKLSFKILKSDGT
+792 MSGKLSFKILKSDGI

-827 DTDAECKKA
+827 DTDNECKKA
-836 LPLVKTM
+836 LPLVKAM

-853 FGEDKTNLANA
+853 FGEDNTNLANA
-864 ILKDDNTATI
+864 ILKADNTATI

-896 GYMGSSLICESD
+896 EYMGSSLICESD
-908 TSLKLYFNNKNK
+908 ISLKLYFNNKNK

-938 KHDYDTGVDGSI
+938 KHDYDIGVDGSI

-1007 AYGQAAREYEM
+1007 AYGQAAREYEK